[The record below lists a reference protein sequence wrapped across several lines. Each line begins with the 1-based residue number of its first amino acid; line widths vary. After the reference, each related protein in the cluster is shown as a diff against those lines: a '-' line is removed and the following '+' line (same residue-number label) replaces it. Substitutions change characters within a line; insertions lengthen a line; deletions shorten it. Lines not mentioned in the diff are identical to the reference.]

1 MTAYDYPLL
10 GWFWTML
17 IFFVWILWL
26 MLLFRIFGDIFRSKD
41 LSGLG
46 KTLWI
51 IFVIFLPF
59 LGTFVYVIARGS
71 SMTERSMEAARAQR
85 EQFDSYVRE
94 TAASTSSSAADEL
107 AKFAGLRDQGL
118 ITDAE
123 FAQKKAQ
130 LLA

>member
-1 MTAYDYPLL
+1 MMAYDYPLL
-10 GWFWTML
+10 GWFWTMM
-17 IFFVWILWL
+17 IFFLWILWF

-41 LSGLG
+41 LGGLG

-71 SMTERSMEAARAQR
+71 GMTERSLEAARVQR
-85 EQFDSYVRE
+85 DQFDSYVRE
-94 TAASTSSSAADEL
+94 TAASTSASSAEEI

-118 ITDAE
+118 ITEAE
-123 FAQKKAQ
+123 FTAKKAQ

>member
-46 KTLWI
+46 KT
-51 IFVIFLPF
+51 
-59 LGTFVYVIARGS
+59 
-71 SMTERSMEAARAQR
+71 
-85 EQFDSYVRE
+85 
-94 TAASTSSSAADEL
+94 
-107 AKFAGLRDQGL
+107 
-118 ITDAE
+118 
-123 FAQKKAQ
+123 
-130 LLA
+130 